1 MAVVDFNAEDT
12 RPARFAARLPI
23 LSSDEQVFGYKLL
36 FRNNIS
42 NYFPSVDGDLA
53 SRGVIDI
60 SSLVGLNTLAN
71 NLPAFIITTRETLLG
86 EFLALL
92 PPHKVVAEIPD
103 SVSPDT
109 EVLQACKKLKD
120 AGCRIALSNFRLDDP
135 RKHIEDAADF
145 LKIDI
150 RESAVTD
157 VTRLAQRYRAHAPRL
172 IAEKVETHEGLEFS
186 KLSGFS
192 YFEGHFFRK
201 PEMLRA
207 RGVQSN
213 RTVYLRLLPAIFKPQ
228 LDWEEIE
235 QIIKSDPT
243 LYYRLL
249 RYLNSALFGL
259 RGEVKSVR
267 HALLILGDNEVR
279 RWCQISGMFEMS
291 QNKPSDLALTALVR
305 ARFAESLA
313 AHVDC
318 GHTNMFQL
326 GLLSLM
332 DAILEIPM
340 REVLDGLPID
350 ENTRLLLLEGR
361 GPLSQVYELLLT
373 TEAGVWHRIVALASE
388 LHIDLDF
395 IARSQWNAM
404 EWAESA
410 LKVA

>member
-1 MAVVDFNAEDT
+1 MAVVDFNAEDI

-23 LSSDEQVFGYKLL
+23 LSREEQVFGYKLL
-36 FRNNIS
+36 FRNDFS

-60 SSLVGLNTLAN
+60 SSLIGLSTLAN
-71 NLPAFIITTRETLLG
+71 NLPAFIITTRETLVG

-92 PPHKVVAEIPD
+92 PTDKVVAEIPD

-120 AGCRIALSNFRLDDP
+120 AGCRIALSNFHPDDP
-135 RKHIEDAADF
+135 RKDLEDVADF

-150 RESAVTD
+150 KESPVTD
-157 VTRLAQRYRAHAPRL
+157 VTTLAQRYRGHGPRL
-172 IAEKVETHEGLEFS
+172 IAEKVETRQGLEFA
-186 KLSGFS
+186 KASGFS
-192 YFEGHFFRK
+192 YFEGYFFRK
-201 PEMLRA
+201 PEIMRA
-207 RGVQSN
+207 RGAQSN
-213 RTVYLRLLPAIFKPQ
+213 RTVYLRLLPAIFKPE

-235 QIIKSDPT
+235 EIIKSDPT

-249 RYLNSALFGL
+249 RYLNSAIFGL
-259 RGEVKSVR
+259 RGEVTSVR
-267 HALLILGDNEVR
+267 HALLILGENEVR
-279 RWCQISGMFEMS
+279 RWCHLSGMLEMS

-305 ARFAESLA
+305 AQFAESIA
-313 AHVDC
+313 THVDC
-318 GHTNMFQL
+318 GNTNMFQL

-340 REVLDGLPID
+340 REVLEGLPVD
-350 ENTRLLLLEGR
+350 EDTRSLLLEGR
-361 GPLSQVYELLLT
+361 GPLSQVYELILT
-373 TEAGVWHRIVALASE
+373 AEAGVWHRIVALASE

-404 EWAESA
+404 EWAESV
-410 LKVA
+410 LKVQ